1 MPARSGGVNPSTP
14 PLFQFSAHSRVV
26 ADTLSLKEAAER
38 VGVSTDTLRRWARD
52 GLIPEINGS
61 GDWSSAAVAHAR
73 IVARLRD
80 RGHSLEQIK
89 RAGDEGKLAYSYIED
104 MFDGGQTA
112 VSMDEAVE
120 RTGLEPALIER
131 FWTGLGLPASALED
145 MTEEDVEAL
154 QYVGAILDAGFPL
167 VAFLQLCRVYGQA
180 LSQIADAEVRLF
192 HLYVHEPLI
201 REGVPGMEMAEEME
215 DLARDLLPLASPM
228 MDYVHQ
234 RFLQHFVEQDVV
246 GHMESELEDEDVDLG
261 RIRIAIAFADLAG
274 YTRFT
279 EEEGEEEALSSVER
293 FVEGV
298 TNTLPDDARVVKTI
312 GDEVM
317 VVGQDVGALV
327 DWAVGFT
334 LLFDERPEPRIGV
347 HYGTTLYRDGDYF
360 GRDVNLASRVVAR
373 ARGGEVLV
381 SDAVV
386 DALRDSPHLT
396 FEEIG
401 QVKLKGFAEPRV
413 LCRAVRKEK

>member
-1 MPARSGGVNPSTP
+1 M
-14 PLFQFSAHSRVV
+14 

-131 FWTGLGLPASALED
+131 FWTGLGLPATALED

>member
-1 MPARSGGVNPSTP
+1 LLSGLATIN
-14 PLFQFSAHSRVV
+14 AV
-26 ADTLSLKEAAER
+26 AETLSLKEAAER
-38 VGVSTDTLRRWARD
+38 VGVTPATLRRWARE
-52 GLIPEINGS
+52 GVIPEVDGT
-61 GDWSSAAVAHAR
+61 GEWTTAAVAHAR

-80 RGHSLEQIK
+80 RGHKLEHIK
-89 RAGDEGKLAYSYIED
+89 AAGEQGRLAYGYIEE
-104 MFDGGQTA
+104 MFGADEPRR
-112 VSMDEAVE
+112 SLDEAAE
-120 RTGLEPALIER
+120 LTGLEPALIER
-131 FWTGLGLPASALED
+131 FWASLGLPTSGLDDLTDED
-145 MTEEDVEAL
+145 IEAL
-154 QYVGAILDAGFPL
+154 DYVSSVLGAGFPL

-201 REGVPGMEMAEEME
+201 REGVPGLQMAEEME
-215 DLARDLLPLASPM
+215 DLARDLLPVASPM

-246 GHMESELEDEDVDLG
+246 GHMEAELEDEDVDLG
-261 RIRIAIAFADLAG
+261 RIRVAIAFADLAG

-312 GDEVM
+312 GDAVM
-317 VVGQDVGALV
+317 VVGQDVRALV

-334 LLFDERPEPRIGV
+334 SLFEERPEPRIGV

-360 GRDVNLASRVVAR
+360 GRDVNLTARVVAR

-381 SDAVV
+381 SNAVV
-386 DALRDSPHLT
+386 DAVSDASHLS

-401 QVKLKGFAEPRV
+401 QVKLKGFAEPHR
-413 LCRAVRKEK
+413 LCRAVPREE